1 MILTENTYVHSKGAS
16 WTATLNEHSVSLGAV
31 KLNEAAPRTALPR
44 VRIPQFSG
52 AYSEWPTFRD
62 LFLSVVV
69 ITPPSLISNA
79 CIIFGRSSTHRKSIG
94 RVPLNLTDGPP
105 KLPDRRTIRRN
116 NSDEWENSISDST
129 SYHSTKHLLDFMT
142 RRMFT
147 LNAVHPKTLKK
158 NFGESS
164 RTAKTHVAKHGTNLP
179 QCALCHEKHHLMT
192 CREFK
197 MKSAADRKAFVETH
211 RLCFN
216 CLGNHYL
223 TKCQSKKNC
232 NTCKAR
238 HHTLLHDAYNTV
250 TAHTPEATSLAA
262 LHKAKEQKAVLLA
275 TARVNIAD
283 RHGAPH
289 DVRALIDQGSEVS
302 IVSEALVQRL
312 NLPRSRTDMA
322 IFGIGGARPGS
333 TRGTLHLTLDITNA
347 RLSVIAFILPRLSLL
362 QGSTSSTLQDWPHI
376 RGLQLADPQFHEN
389 DPAELLLG
397 AEVCSLILEEGL
409 RKGGP
414 QMPIAQKTSL
424 GWILSGGSDV
434 ASAEEHRRTF
444 QCTADH
450 ELLELVQQFWE
461 QERETNAV
469 TTLSVE
475 EQQCEEFFVHTHTRT
490 PSGRYVVKLPFSSPI
505 TALRETRKPAERLLT
520 TMERRYVQ
528 DRRFGNLY
536 RNFMKEYEDLKHM
549 TLVTCSTTSNQST
562 YLLHHGV
569 LKESSATTKLR
580 VVFNGSQ
587 RTRTGDSLNAHLM
600 IGANLL
606 PALPDVLLRWRQ
618 HQYVFVDDIEKMYRQ
633 ILVHPDDC
641 KFQTI
646 LWRHST
652 DDEVREYQLRT
663 VTYGLACAPF
673 LAIRTLRQLATDEE
687 EQFPRGAVALRR
699 DCYVDDVVTGS
710 NTLNDAI
717 ALQTEIRNLC
727 LAGGFP
733 LKKWAANDERILTGV
748 PSNHLLQQLPPAW
761 EEESHATL
769 GLRWHPQHDQFSFV
783 FHPHAAINHEENGLD
798 WDTPL
803 PPSKAREWQRLLE
816 ELHLLD
822 QLRIKRWLGTR
833 ADKTTLQLH
842 GFADASEQG
851 YAAAVYIRI
860 TERNETSIRLLMA
873 KSKATSDTYLW
884 SDSTVTLQWIR
895 GHSSRWK
902 TFVANRVAHIQTQLP
917 NAQWRHVAGHD
928 NPADCAS
935 RGINPSELINHALWW
950 TGPTWLSQNESAW
963 PNSEMEIRGDDV
975 PERKAT
981 SLMTVN
987 RVIIEPEILLRF
999 SSLHR
1004 LLRISAWCRRWLRA
1018 SEPTHTAGLT
1028 LSPEELDM
1036 TLFRWLREVQTL
1048 HFTDEITV
1056 VAAGRSVA
1064 PSSTLAKLTPFLDDH
1079 GVLRVGGRL
1088 KNALLTQDERHP
1100 MIIPTS
1106 SWLTR
1111 LLVESCHRRTL
1122 HGGVQL
1128 TLGLL
1133 RLRFWIP
1140 RGRTVVKQ

>member
-1 MILTENTYVHSKGAS
+1 MKNG
-16 WTATLNEHSVSLGAV
+16 TAEELHRIHNAAV
-31 KLNEAAPRTALPR
+31 T
-44 VRIPQFSG
+44 
-52 AYSEWPTFRD
+52 
-62 LFLSVVV
+62 VV
-69 ITPPSLISNA
+69 NA
-79 CIIFGRSSTHRKSIG
+79 QKSIG
-94 RVPLNLTDGPP
+94 RPIESHGMDLLNYLIVEQFDAHT
-105 KLPDRRTIRRN
+105 RM
-116 NSDEWENSISDST
+116 EWENSISDSNKLPQHET
-129 SYHSTKHLLDFMT
+129 LLDFMT

-164 RTAKTHVAKHGTNLP
+164 RTIERPSL
-179 QCALCHEKHHLMT
+179 
-192 CREFK
+192 R
-197 MKSAADRKAFVETH
+197 H

-232 NTCKAR
+232 YTCKAR
-238 HHTLLHDAYNTV
+238 HHTSLHDAYNTV

-289 DVRALIDQGSEVS
+289 DVRALIDQGSKVS

-333 TRGTLHLTLDITNA
+333 TRG
-347 RLSVIAFILPRLSLL
+347 
-362 QGSTSSTLQDWPHI
+362 STSSTLQDWSHI
-376 RGLQLADPQFHEN
+376 RGLQLADPQFHKN

-397 AEVCSLILEEGL
+397 AEACSLILEEGL

-414 QMPIAQKTSL
+414 QMPIAQKISL

-461 QERETNAV
+461 QKRETNAV

-505 TALRETRKPAERLLT
+505 TALRETRKPAERLFT
-520 TMERRYVQ
+520 TMERRCVQ
-528 DRRFGNLY
+528 DRRFGNLF

-562 YLLHHGV
+562 YLPHHGV

-600 IGANLL
+600 TGANLL
-606 PALPDVLLRWRQ
+606 PALPNVLLRWRQ
-618 HQYVFVDDIEKMYRQ
+618 HQYVFVADIEKMYRQ

-687 EQFPRGAVALRR
+687 EQFPRGAVDLRR

-717 ALQTEIRNLC
+717 AL
-727 LAGGFP
+727 
-733 LKKWAANDERILTGV
+733 
-748 PSNHLLQQLPPAW
+748 
-761 EEESHATL
+761 
-769 GLRWHPQHDQFSFV
+769 
-783 FHPHAAINHEENGLD
+783 
-798 WDTPL
+798 
-803 PPSKAREWQRLLE
+803 
-816 ELHLLD
+816 
-822 QLRIKRWLGTR
+822 
-833 ADKTTLQLH
+833 
-842 GFADASEQG
+842 
-851 YAAAVYIRI
+851 
-860 TERNETSIRLLMA
+860 
-873 KSKATSDTYLW
+873 
-884 SDSTVTLQWIR
+884 
-895 GHSSRWK
+895 
-902 TFVANRVAHIQTQLP
+902 
-917 NAQWRHVAGHD
+917 
-928 NPADCAS
+928 
-935 RGINPSELINHALWW
+935 
-950 TGPTWLSQNESAW
+950 
-963 PNSEMEIRGDDV
+963 
-975 PERKAT
+975 
-981 SLMTVN
+981 
-987 RVIIEPEILLRF
+987 
-999 SSLHR
+999 
-1004 LLRISAWCRRWLRA
+1004 
-1018 SEPTHTAGLT
+1018 
-1028 LSPEELDM
+1028 
-1036 TLFRWLREVQTL
+1036 
-1048 HFTDEITV
+1048 
-1056 VAAGRSVA
+1056 
-1064 PSSTLAKLTPFLDDH
+1064 
-1079 GVLRVGGRL
+1079 
-1088 KNALLTQDERHP
+1088 
-1100 MIIPTS
+1100 
-1106 SWLTR
+1106 
-1111 LLVESCHRRTL
+1111 
-1122 HGGVQL
+1122 
-1128 TLGLL
+1128 
-1133 RLRFWIP
+1133 
-1140 RGRTVVKQ
+1140 